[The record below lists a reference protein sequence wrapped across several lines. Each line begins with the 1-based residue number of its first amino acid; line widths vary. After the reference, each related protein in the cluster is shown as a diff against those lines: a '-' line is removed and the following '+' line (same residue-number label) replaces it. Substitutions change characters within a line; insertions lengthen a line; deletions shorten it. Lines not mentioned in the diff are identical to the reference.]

1 MVFSFEGVVAMINS
15 MTGYGEAAG
24 EINGVTY
31 TVEIRTVNN
40 RYLKTSTRLPDSVA
54 FLEEDIDKLLRRN
67 LSRGTVNYVLRLKNV
82 SVNVLFDIDEAALQ
96 AYMEKLGR
104 VASSA
109 DIKCPIDIGGLL
121 AIPGVLEPIL
131 PDEEEAEQVKRV
143 ALSVTQEAV
152 EKLKRMRA
160 DEGAT
165 LAADLDSHCEAI
177 KEDLKQIR
185 ARSGVVL
192 QQYEKK
198 LKRRVDELL
207 AEAKLRLDEETLA
220 REVAVFADRS
230 DVSEEITRLAS
241 HLEQFAESCQAN
253 TQAGRKL
260 EFISQEMLREA
271 NTIASKSCDSE
282 IIHWVVDIKCWIER
296 IKEQVQNV
304 E

>member
-1 MVFSFEGVVAMINS
+1 MINS

-31 TVEIRTVNN
+31 SVEIRTVNN
-40 RYLKTSTRLPDSVA
+40 RYLKTSVKLPDSVA

-67 LSRGTVNYVLRLKNV
+67 LSRGTVGYVLRLRNV
-82 SVNVLFDIDEAALQ
+82 STNVLFDINEAALQ

-121 AIPGVLEPIL
+121 TIPGVLEPIS
-131 PDEEEAEQVKRV
+131 PGEEEAEQVKQV
-143 ALSVTQEAV
+143 VLSVTQEAM
-152 EKLKRMRA
+152 EKLKQMRA
-160 DEGAT
+160 DEGAA

-177 KEDLKQIR
+177 KQDLKQIR

-230 DVSEEITRLAS
+230 DVSEEIARLAS
-241 HLEQFAESCQAN
+241 HLEQFSESCQAN
-253 TQAGRKL
+253 AQVGRKL

-271 NTIASKSCDSE
+271 NTIASKGCDSE
-282 IIHWVVDIKCWIER
+282 LIRWVVDIKCGIER
-296 IKEQVQNV
+296 IKEQVQNI

>member
-1 MVFSFEGVVAMINS
+1 MINS

-31 TVEIRTVNN
+31 SVEIRTVNN
-40 RYLKTSTRLPDSVA
+40 RYLKTSVKLPDSIA
-54 FLEEDIDKLLRRN
+54 FLEEDIDKFLRKN
-67 LSRGTVNYVLRLKNV
+67 LSRGTIGYVLRLKNV
-82 SVNVLFDIDEAALQ
+82 STNVLFDINEAALQ

-121 AIPGVLEPIL
+121 TIPGVLEPIS
-131 PDEEEAEQVKRV
+131 PGEEEAEQVKQV
-143 ALSVTQEAV
+143 VLSVTQEAM
-152 EKLKRMRA
+152 EKLKQMRA
-160 DEGAT
+160 DEGAA
-165 LAADLDSHCEAI
+165 LAADLDSHCEVI
-177 KEDLKQIR
+177 KQDLKEIH

-198 LKRRVDELL
+198 LKKRVNELL
-207 AEAKLRLDEETLA
+207 AGAKLKLDEETLA

-230 DVSEEITRLAS
+230 DVSEEIARLAS
-241 HLEQFAESCQAN
+241 HLEQFSESCQAN
-253 TQAGRKL
+253 AQVGRKL

-271 NTIASKSCDSE
+271 NTIASKGCDSE
-282 IIHWVVDIKCWIER
+282 LIRWVVDIKCRIER
-296 IKEQVQNV
+296 IKEQVQNI